1 MRSLRRALWL
11 PWHCAPLLAAVQL
24 LATVAAGLVPVATAN
39 LTAALIDRLG
49 AGDHGGSAAGWLTG
63 AAIGATAGGA
73 LLQHANRY
81 SSRELAR
88 RVDVRIQQDLF
99 ESVTACDD
107 LAQLENPGFHN
118 QVRLAQQAATAGP
131 QQLVSTV
138 LSILQGGITTTGF
151 LVSCL
156 IFAPIPTMLL
166 LVSAVPEILAQRRLS
181 RMRARTTAAAAPH
194 FRRQLFYVQLL
205 LDLRAAKEIRLFG
218 LGARFLRRLRA
229 ETAEA
234 QSLDRAVDRATLR
247 TDAGLSILT
256 ALVSGAALGIVVFDI
271 AHGRGRIGDLAVL
284 VAALAGVQ
292 TGLAGIVAQIASL
305 SQTLILFGYYTA
317 LVDHGPAPVP
327 ERAPEPRAPAL
338 EPREG
343 IRFHDVWF
351 RYDASADWVLRGLDL
366 QMPPHT
372 VVGLVGLNGAGKS
385 TIAKLLCRLY
395 APTRGRITWDGEDLC
410 DIPVDRLRS
419 RITAVFQDFMA
430 YDLTAHDNIAV
441 AASTHAADAE
451 AGFGVARTEVVAAA
465 SAAGAHELLS
475 VLPRGYDSMLSRIFA
490 DDSTP
495 GAPAAIP
502 GAMLSGGQW
511 QRVALARAAMRGDAR
526 LFILDEPSASLD
538 PQAEAAQRERL
549 RALLAGRIGLLI
561 SHRLDSIRQAGLIV
575 VLRDGAVAE
584 QGTHDELLAHDGEYA
599 RLFRL
604 QARGFLD
611 TAQPLPGSSGT
622 TSYCAGTPPGGSGHA
637 VTTPAWP
644 PRDGLR
650 QGPVRAEGHT

>member
-1 MRSLRRALWL
+1 MRNLRRALWL

-24 LATVAAGLVPVATAN
+24 LATVAAGLVPVATAD

-49 AGDHGGSAAGWLTG
+49 AGHHGGTAVGWLTG
-63 AAIGATAGGA
+63 AAIGAAAGGA

-138 LSILQGGITTTGF
+138 LSILQGGITTAGF
-151 LVSCL
+151 LISCL
-156 IFAPIPTMLL
+156 TFAPIPTVLL
-166 LVSAVPEILAQRRLS
+166 LASAVPEALAQRRLS
-181 RMRARTTAAAAPH
+181 RMRARTTVAAAPH

-218 LGARFLRRLRA
+218 LGPRFLRRLRA

-234 QSLDRAVDRATLR
+234 QSLDRTVDRATLR

-271 AHGRGRIGDLAVL
+271 AHGHGRIGDLAIL
-284 VAALAGVQ
+284 IAALAGVQ
-292 TGLAGIVAQIASL
+292 TGLAGIVAQVANL
-305 SQTLILFGYYTA
+305 SQTVILFGYYTA
-317 LVDHGPAPVP
+317 LVDRGGPARMPQ
-327 ERAPEPRAPAL
+327 RATEPQAPL
-338 EPREG
+338 EPAPLEPDAG

-366 QMPPHT
+366 RLPPET

-395 APTRGRITWDGEDLC
+395 TPTRGRITWDGEDLR
-410 DIPVDRLRS
+410 DIPVALLRS
-419 RITAVFQDFMA
+419 RISAVFQDFMA

-441 AASTHAADAE
+441 AAPAHERDAE
-451 AGFGVARTEVVAAA
+451 AGFGVARAEVVTAA
-465 SAAGAHELLS
+465 SAAGADELLS
-475 VLPRGYDSMLSRIFA
+475 ALPRGYDSMLSRIFA

-495 GAPAAIP
+495 GAPATMP
-502 GAMLSGGQW
+502 GVMLSGGQW
-511 QRVALARAAMRGDAR
+511 QRVALARAAMRQNAR
-526 LFILDEPSASLD
+526 LFILDEPSANLD

-549 RALLAGRIGLLI
+549 RGLLAGRIGLLI

-575 VLRDGAVAE
+575 VLRNGAVAE
-584 QGTHDELLAHDGEYA
+584 QGTHDELLARAGEYA

-604 QARGFLD
+604 QARGFVDSAQLL
-611 TAQPLPGSSGT
+611 TAS
-622 TSYCAGTPPGGSGHA
+622 
-637 VTTPAWP
+637 
-644 PRDGLR
+644 R
-650 QGPVRAEGHT
+650 E